1 MGIFDKLKGQ
11 LGAQFLDVIEWTS
24 DDRDVV
30 AWRFPVFDKAI
41 QDGGQLV
48 VREGQAA
55 VFVQEGV
62 LSDVFVPG
70 TYELS
75 TNTPAITGFFDTIAY
90 QFNYP
95 YKGDVYFIN
104 TRKFANKGWGTQ
116 NPIMYN
122 SGDFGL
128 IEVRA
133 YGHYDFKVTKPDVFL
148 REVIATDGEVTIDE
162 LVGKL
167 RSKLASGFA
176 DMLNETQVPLAQLMG
191 QFDEL
196 GTAMMTQRGDW
207 FQDYF
212 GIQLTDFVVQSA
224 SLPDEV
230 KEAFRKR
237 QSMAMLGIG
246 EGIQNYTQMQAA
258 DALKASAENEGGG
271 NQMMD
276 AGIGLAM
283 GQMVAGAMQG
293 SQQPPPAPG
302 TPPPPP
308 AAQTFHYNGVAGS
321 GQFTAQHIAG
331 LVAQH
336 RDGAHN
342 VWAAGWPEWKPWSA
356 VPQIAGLVPPPP
368 PPGAAPPPPPPID
381 DASGG

>member
-11 LGAQFLDVIEWTS
+11 VGAQFLDVIEWTS

-148 REVIATDGEVTIDE
+148 REVIATDGEITIDE

-196 GTAMMTQRGDW
+196 GAAMMAQRGDW

-293 SQQPPPAPG
+293 AQQPPPAPG
-302 TPPPPP
+302 GPPTPPS
-308 AAQTFHYNGVAGS
+308 AKTFHYNGVAGS
-321 GQFTAQHIAG
+321 GQFSAQHIAG
-331 LVAQH
+331 LIAQH

-342 VWAAGWPEWKPWSA
+342 IWAAGWPEWKAWSE
-356 VPQIAGLVPPPP
+356 VPEVAGLVPPPP
-368 PPGAAPPPPPPID
+368 PGDVPPPPPPLGD
-381 DASGG
+381 ESSE

>member
-62 LSDVFVPG
+62 LSDVFAPG

-196 GTAMMTQRGDW
+196 GAAMMTQRGDW

-258 DALKASAENEGGG
+258 DALKLSL
-271 NQMMD
+271 
-276 AGIGLAM
+276 I
-283 GQMVAGAMQG
+283 
-293 SQQPPPAPG
+293 
-302 TPPPPP
+302 
-308 AAQTFHYNGVAGS
+308 
-321 GQFTAQHIAG
+321 HI
-331 LVAQH
+331 
-336 RDGAHN
+336 
-342 VWAAGWPEWKPWSA
+342 
-356 VPQIAGLVPPPP
+356 
-368 PPGAAPPPPPPID
+368 
-381 DASGG
+381 